1 MNFRAQLYKTGENSS
16 MTGLAYA
23 PLSISDIDSTM
34 ASGSLRAE
42 GLLNTG
48 LCGSPKRRGKVCQHN
63 LTATETADKSKQ
75 YKIRHQVSTSAR
87 RR

>member
-1 MNFRAQLYKTGENSS
+1 
-16 MTGLAYA
+16 MTGLVNA
-23 PLSISDIDSTM
+23 PLSISGIDSTM
-34 ASGSLRAE
+34 ASGSLRAG

-48 LCGSPKRRGKVCQHN
+48 LWGSPKTRGKVCQHN

-75 YKIRHQVSTSAR
+75 YKNRHGSPWTAR